1 MEETPAASN
10 PRFLSR
16 DEVLEIHRREIERF
30 GGRPGVR
37 DLGLV
42 DSALAMPAAG
52 VGGQRLHADLHEMAA
67 AYLFHLAKNH
77 PFFDGNKRV
86 AAHSAFVFLQLNGL
100 ELSADQDAYY
110 RITLAIAEGSADKAA
125 AAKFFRS
132 NTRRV

>member
-1 MEETPAASN
+1 MEEMPEASS

-16 DEVLEIHRREIERF
+16 DEVLEIHRQQIERF

-37 DLGLV
+37 DVGLL

-52 VGGQRLHADLHEMAA
+52 IGGERLHGDAYEMAA

-86 AAHSAFVFLQLNGL
+86 AAHSAYVFLSLNGL
-100 ELSADQDAYY
+100 
-110 RITLAIAEGSADKAA
+110 
-125 AAKFFRS
+125 
-132 NTRRV
+132 

>member
-1 MEETPAASN
+1 MEETPAAPG

-16 DEVLEIHRREIERF
+16 DEVLEIHRGQIERF

-37 DLGLV
+37 DPGLL

-52 VGGQRLHADLHEMAA
+52 VGGRRLHDDLHEMAA

-86 AAHSAFVFLQLNGL
+86 AAHSAYVFLSLNGL

-110 RITLAIAEGSADKAA
+110 RITLAVADGSADKAA
-125 AAKFFRS
+125 AAAFFRG
-132 NTRRV
+132 NTRRI